1 MFLVKMYE
9 QESRNKREQGPIYI
23 VTVSQSH
30 SIAGLDGWCGWG
42 LGSLA
47 RKKHV
52 SICLLT
58 SSRVRR
64 QASGR
69 VTIQTIKHDFA
80 TQ

>member
-23 VTVSQSH
+23 VTVTQH
-30 SIAGLDGWCGWG
+30 SRAGWVVW
-42 LGSLA
+42 LGVGVA
-47 RKKHV
+47 CEKKTCFYLFAHV
-52 SICLLT
+52 LP
-58 SSRVRR
+58 R